1 MRAVIEAE
9 MAKAPE
15 ETEML
20 GCILEV
26 FVDNPENYNEKDKEE
41 LLAKANMLTPSIL
54 AGTTSRKAVSKE
66 LMGAAGAMGLA
77 VTMVNPVVAV
87 GAAVAGGWLAKILK
101 EKE

>member
-54 AGTTSRKAVSKE
+54 QEQLLEKRY
-66 LMGAAGAMGLA
+66 
-77 VTMVNPVVAV
+77 
-87 GAAVAGGWLAKILK
+87 LK
-101 EKE
+101 S